1 MRTIEEIRKELENRQ
16 VRSAWDKG
24 VTEYALDLLDN
35 LKEYRDYDHRDHKVD
50 AAAVEKEMLNGASD
64 WKQYSSAASPQKKA
78 VMYHER
84 KKRV

>member
-35 LKEYRDYDHRDHKVD
+35 LKE
-50 AAAVEKEMLNGASD
+50 
-64 WKQYSSAASPQKKA
+64 
-78 VMYHER
+78 
-84 KKRV
+84 